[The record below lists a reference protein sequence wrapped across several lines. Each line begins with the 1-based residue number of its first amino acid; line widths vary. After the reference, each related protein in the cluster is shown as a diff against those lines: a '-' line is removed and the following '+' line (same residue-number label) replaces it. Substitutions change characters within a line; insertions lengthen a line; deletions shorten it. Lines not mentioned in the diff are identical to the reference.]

1 MSSLTL
7 NDNLV
12 EIEYWVNQM
21 LPVEGLLMVNYSE
34 GFRFQISIHLLS
46 KGMQSTELSTVT
58 LSNEGKSLVTRELSL
73 LESKSILQKISCLK
87 LSFDQLESFDSFIC
101 PSTYYGLRIRR
112 GTVLMEFSWSDSEY
126 ITNDKALIDALTDL
140 VSEISNLESVQ
151 SYEKELGIFKAFL

>member
-21 LPVEGLLMVNYSE
+21 LPVEGLLMVSHSE
-34 GFRFQISIHLLS
+34 GFRFQISIHLPS
-46 KGMQSTELSTVT
+46 EGMPPTERSTVT
-58 LSNEGKSLVTRELSL
+58 LSNAGKSLVTRELSS

-87 LSFDQLESFDSFIC
+87 LSFDQLESFDSLIL
-101 PSTYYGLRIRR
+101 PRTYYGLRIRR

-126 ITNDKALIDALTDL
+126 ITNDKVLIDALTDL

-151 SYEKELGIFKAFL
+151 SYEKALGVYRAFL